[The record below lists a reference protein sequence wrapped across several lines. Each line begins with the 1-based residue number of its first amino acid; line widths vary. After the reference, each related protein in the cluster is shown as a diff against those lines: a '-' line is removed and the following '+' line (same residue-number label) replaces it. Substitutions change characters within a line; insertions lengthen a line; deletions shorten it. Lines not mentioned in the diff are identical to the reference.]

1 MKKNKLKYVL
11 IPAFTTAAMF
21 PIFADNNAKA
31 SDENTTV
38 AATQP
43 AAQPNTQP
51 TFQKE
56 PKEISNKI
64 PMTVSE

>member
-31 SDENTTV
+31 SDESTTV

-43 AAQPNTQP
+43 KKCLGACSIN
-51 TFQKE
+51 
-56 PKEISNKI
+56 S
-64 PMTVSE
+64 